1 MKGGNKD
8 TDVNL
13 SKAVDIIAAKLI
25 TNDSYLDLEKL
36 KDQKYCD
43 KLIIMTTKVLKKFFN
58 TLEIEFLEQNPE
70 ARIQILTDLRERWI
84 TESVK
89 DGTEVY
95 NILNKF
101 VDQLGLQLEPK
112 IQEKGPSGLELFF

>member
-1 MKGGNKD
+1 MGCGISKPMKGGNKD

-36 KDQKYCD
+36 KDPKYCD

-58 TLEIEFLEQNPE
+58 L
-70 ARIQILTDLRERWI
+70 
-84 TESVK
+84 
-89 DGTEVY
+89 
-95 NILNKF
+95 
-101 VDQLGLQLEPK
+101 PK
-112 IQEKGPSGLELFF
+112 TAMVCTAQ